1 MVLILMTVVVL
12 FYELFKS
19 LFNIIRFFFFKKRIK
34 KFLEIDLAAGM
45 ICFILWLAAMGNYS
59 YLFPNQIFHS
69 IFYVV
74 AVLIFLT
81 NETEKKVYN
90 YLLFAI
96 TVIDIIIF
104 LIALFSIFGLY
115 PVMFFLPVILI
126 CIVLILRKKND
137 KLDYGYLM
145 LSLINIANILLPY
158 AMMIAYI
165 ASEF

>member
-12 FYELFKS
+12 FYELFKI
-19 LFNIIRFFFFKKRIK
+19 LFNIIRFFFKKRIK

-45 ICFILWLAAMGNYS
+45 ICFILWLAAMGNYF

-115 PVMFFLPVILI
+115 PIMFFLPVILI

-145 LSLINIANILLPY
+145 LSLINIVNILLPY

-165 ASEF
+165 ASEL

>member
-1 MVLILMTVVVL
+1 M
-12 FYELFKS
+12 KQ
-19 LFNIIRFFFFKKRIK
+19 R
-34 KFLEIDLAAGM
+34 
-45 ICFILWLAAMGNYS
+45 
-59 YLFPNQIFHS
+59 
-69 IFYVV
+69 
-74 AVLIFLT
+74 
-81 NETEKKVYN
+81 KKVYN

-96 TVIDIIIF
+96 MVIDIIIF

-165 ASEF
+165 VSEF

>member
-12 FYELFKS
+12 FYELFKI
-19 LFNIIRFFFFKKRIK
+19 LFNIIRFFFKKRIK

-145 LSLINIANILLPY
+145 LSLINIVNILLPY

-165 ASEF
+165 ASEL

>member
-12 FYELFKS
+12 FYELFKI
-19 LFNIIRFFFFKKRIK
+19 LFNIIRFFFKKKIK

-45 ICFILWLAAMGNYS
+45 ICFILWLAAMGNYF

-145 LSLINIANILLPY
+145 LSLINIVNILLPY

-165 ASEF
+165 ASEL